1 MICCRTGTAAA
12 LVALLLLGHIASAAP
27 PAQTIAW
34 TRNPVAVPAGAPAGY
49 VQFQNSCAVCHGPG
63 PAHPGTRAL
72 AYKYHGKSPGA
83 LEERTDLAPD
93 FIKYVVR
100 HGVSVM
106 PMFRKTELDDADL
119 DAITAYLTR
128 KRH

>member
-1 MICCRTGTAAA
+1 MSCRLIGTSALWVAAMLA
-12 LVALLLLGHIASAAP
+12 GHIACAAS
-27 PAQTIAW
+27 PAQTIGW
-34 TRNPVAVPAGAPAGY
+34 TRTPVTVPAGAPAGY

-72 AYKYHGKSPGA
+72 AYKYHGKSPGP
-83 LEERTDLAPD
+83 LEQRTDLAPD

-106 PMFRKTELDDADL
+106 PMFRKTELNDADL
-119 DAITAYLTR
+119 DAIVAYLTR
-128 KRH
+128 KHN

>member
-1 MICCRTGTAAA
+1 MSCRRTGTAAP
-12 LVALLLLGHIASAAP
+12 LVALLLAGHLASAAP
-27 PAQTIAW
+27 PAQTIGW
-34 TRNPVAVPAGAPAGY
+34 TRAPVTVPAGAPAGY
-49 VQFQNSCAVCHGPG
+49 VQFQNSCAVCHGAG

-72 AYKYHGKSPGA
+72 AYKYRGTSPGP

-106 PMFRKTELDDADL
+106 PMFRKTELSDADL
-119 DAITAYLTR
+119 DAIAVYLTR
-128 KRH
+128 QQH

>member
-1 MICCRTGTAAA
+1 MSCRRPGSAA
-12 LVALLLLGHIASAAP
+12 LLAALLLAARIVCAAP
-27 PAQTIAW
+27 PAQTIGW
-34 TRNPVAVPAGAPAGY
+34 TRTLVAAPAGAPAGY

-72 AYKYHGKSPGA
+72 AYKYRGKAPGL
-83 LEERTDLAPD
+83 LEERADLAPD

-106 PMFRKTELDDADL
+106 PMFRKTELSDPDL
-119 DAITAYLTR
+119 DAIVAYLTR
-128 KRH
+128 RQH